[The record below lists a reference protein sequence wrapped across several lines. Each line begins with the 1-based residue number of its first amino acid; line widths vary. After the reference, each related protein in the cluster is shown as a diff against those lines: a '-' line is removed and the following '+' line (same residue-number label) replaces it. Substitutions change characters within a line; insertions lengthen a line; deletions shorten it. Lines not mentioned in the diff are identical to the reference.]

1 MVRLSDAISRSRKRC
16 EIQLRRQ
23 LITDRKSYMGYPLQ
37 QKLMTLN
44 DLEDHYSLVIVMR
57 VVTKRL
63 RLELRDLLYKVA
75 LYTTALVAVW
85 RSW

>member
-1 MVRLSDAISRSRKRC
+1 
-16 EIQLRRQ
+16 
-23 LITDRKSYMGYPLQ
+23 
-37 QKLMTLN
+37 MTLN